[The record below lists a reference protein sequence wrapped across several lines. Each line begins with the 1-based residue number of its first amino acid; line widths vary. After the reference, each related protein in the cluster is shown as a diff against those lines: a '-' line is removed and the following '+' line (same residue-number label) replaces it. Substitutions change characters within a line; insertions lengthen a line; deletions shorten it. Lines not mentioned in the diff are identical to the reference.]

1 MGVKAMMSLWV
12 EIIFIFMHSQILIM
26 RKILFPCLYL
36 IFMFPAM
43 LFSQKIEKQDQ
54 VRGSVTPE
62 RYWWDLLHYNIEVQP
77 NIALKSISG
86 KNTIRYKVLQEY
98 QQMQIDLQAPMQILR
113 ISQDGKKLNY
123 TRKFGAYFIDLVK
136 KQSPGEVNELQ
147 IDFSGTPPE
156 ASNPPWDG
164 GFVWQK
170 DKNNKDFIAN
180 ANQLLGSSSWLP
192 SKDHPYDEP
201 DQGMDMIISAPEDLM
216 AVSNGR
222 LLEVNR
228 QDGKKM
234 TFHWKVVNPINGY
247 GININIADYQHFSE
261 TYQGEKGSL
270 DCDYYVLPYHV
281 EKARAHFKQVP
292 KMLEAF
298 EHWFGPYPFYEDGYK
313 LVEAP
318 YLGMEHQ
325 SSVTYGNGYQ
335 NGYLGSDLSN
345 TGNGLKFDFIIIHES
360 GHEWFANSLTNDD
373 VADMWIHEG
382 FTTYSEV
389 LYLDYHFGT
398 QAGNEYLIGYRD
410 RTLNLA
416 PVTGNYGLNQ
426 RGSND
431 MYIKGAA
438 MIHTLRQVID
448 NDEKFR
454 TILRELNKEFY
465 HQTLSSAEL
474 EAFLINRTGLELQ
487 GFFDQ
492 YLRGIKI
499 PSVRIKIKK
508 GKLYYR
514 FKHTVSNFRIPVKF
528 IINGEDVW
536 LQPDKK
542 WKTYAL
548 TASNASVSIDENFY
562 IQTERKK

>member
-1 MGVKAMMSLWV
+1 ML
-12 EIIFIFMHSQILIM
+12 
-26 RKILFPCLYL
+26 RKIFFCALYSFL
-36 IFMFPAM
+36 LVPAV
-43 LFSQKIEKQDQ
+43 LFSQKFEKQDQ
-54 VRGSVTPE
+54 VKGAVTPE
-62 RYWWDLLHYNIEVQP
+62 RIWWDLLHYNIEVHP
-77 NIALKSISG
+77 DIELKSISG
-86 KNTIRYKVLQEY
+86 KNTIRYKVLQENR
-98 QQMQIDLQAPMQILR
+98 QMQIDLQAPMMILR
-113 ISQDGKKLNY
+113 VSQDGKKLTY
-123 TRKFGAYFIDLVK
+123 TRNFGTYYIDLFK
-136 KQSPGEVNELQ
+136 KQTPGAINELQ

-156 ASNPPWDG
+156 ALNPPWDG

-170 DKNNKDFIAN
+170 DKNQKDFIAN

-201 DQGMDMIISAPEDLM
+201 DQGMDMKIRAPEELM

-222 LLEVNR
+222 LIEVTKQAEKER
-228 QDGKKM
+228 
-234 TFHWKVVNPINGY
+234 TYHWKVINPINGY
-247 GININIADYQHFSE
+247 GINISIADYTHYSE
-261 TYQGEKGSL
+261 SYQGEKGSL
-270 DCDYYVLPYHV
+270 DCDYYVLPYNL
-281 EKARAHFKQVP
+281 EKAKVHFKQVP

-313 LVEAP
+313 LVEVP

-335 NGYLGSDLSN
+335 NGYLGSDLSS

-389 LYLDYHFGT
+389 LYLDYHYGT

-416 PVTGNYGLNQ
+416 PVIGTYGFNK

-438 MIHTLRQVID
+438 MIHTLRQIIND
-448 NDEKFR
+448 DEKFR
-454 TILRELNKEFY
+454 TILRDLNKEFY

-474 EAFLINRTGLELQ
+474 EAFLIDKTGLSLR

-492 YLRGIKI
+492 YLRETKI
-499 PSVRIKIKK
+499 PAVQIKIKK
-508 GKLYYR
+508 GKFYYR
-514 FKHTVSNFRIPVKF
+514 FRHAVRNFSIPVKF
-528 IINGEDVW
+528 IINDQEVW
-536 LQPDKK
+536 LQPAKK
-542 WKTYAL
+542 WNTYPLAD
-548 TASNASVSIDENFY
+548 SNVSISIDENFY
-562 IQTERKK
+562 LRTERKK